1 MIYFLIF
8 SVFSAFS
15 YDRIAAYV
23 DDEIILYSEFQ
34 KNYLLLKEFSSPV
47 IDTIILKD
55 SLLNSLINGKILLKE
70 AEKETILIKEKEL
83 ENLWKER
90 IEKIREN
97 FLTSET
103 LLEKAKEFLKN
114 NLRQELLIQK
124 LLVKKNRLNITITPL
139 ELKEFYE
146 EIKDSLARRP
156 TICEIAHIF
165 LPILPGEEKEKNS
178 QRRISEIYEILL
190 RGGDFEEI
198 CKSFSEDKT
207 TKEKGGYLGEFW
219 IDSLPLV
226 FQEAVKELKI
236 GEFSSPLRSQYGY
249 HIVKK
254 LDETK
259 NKVKIAHIF
268 IEVPINKEDT
278 LRIRNLLLKIRD
290 KILKGEDF
298 TKLAKEY
305 SYDLETKEKGG
316 YLGEF
321 VIDFLFSP
329 FKEVCENLDSGEV
342 SEPVLSKEGF
352 HLIKMLKKEKERT
365 LPFSE
370 IQEDLR
376 NFLYQKKLKEIIDE
390 YLKEI
395 KENHF
400 TKIASR

>member
-8 SVFSAFS
+8 SLFSSFL
-15 YDRIAAYV
+15 YDYIVAYV

-34 KNYLLLKEFSSPV
+34 KNYLLLKEFSPTV

-70 AEKETILIKEKEL
+70 AERETIEIKEKEL
-83 ENLWKER
+83 ENIWKER
-90 IEKIREN
+90 LEKIKEN
-97 FLTSET
+97 FITNET
-103 LLEKAKEFLKN
+103 LLEKAKEFIIN

-124 LLVKKNRLNITITPL
+124 LLAKKNRLNITITPL

-146 EIKDSLARRP
+146 EIKDSLAKKP
-156 TICEIAHIF
+156 AICKIAHIF
-165 LPILPGEEKEKNS
+165 LPILPREEKETKA

-198 CKSFSEDKT
+198 CKSFSDDKK
-207 TKEKGGYLGEFW
+207 TKAKGGYLGEFL
-219 IDSLPLV
+219 IDSLSLE
-226 FQEAVKELKI
+226 FQNALKGLKV
-236 GEFSSPLRSQYGY
+236 GEFSSPFRSQYGY

-254 LDETK
+254 LEETK
-259 NKVKIAHIF
+259 NRVKIAHLLV
-268 IEVPINKEDT
+268 EVKVDKEDT
-278 LRIRNLLLKIRD
+278 LRTKNLILKIRE
-290 KILKGEDF
+290 KALKGEDF
-298 TKLAKEY
+298 AKLAKEY

-321 VIDFLFSP
+321 VVAFLFSP
-329 FKEVCENLDSGEV
+329 FKEVCEKLDSGEI

-352 HLIKMLKKEKERT
+352 HLIKMLKKEKEKV
-365 LPFSE
+365 LSFLE

-376 NFLYQKKLKEIIDE
+376 NFLYQKKLIAIINE

-400 TKIASR
+400 IKVNL